1 MEGRRG
7 QGVPGGGAGGW
18 RTGAMKPGD
27 QDAKIGAVFL
37 ELKGGLCGWWPGG
50 SSGLRSGRERRLKG
64 L

>member
-1 MEGRRG
+1 
-7 QGVPGGGAGGW
+7 
-18 RTGAMKPGD
+18 MKPGD
-27 QDAKIGAVFL
+27 QEAKIGAVFL